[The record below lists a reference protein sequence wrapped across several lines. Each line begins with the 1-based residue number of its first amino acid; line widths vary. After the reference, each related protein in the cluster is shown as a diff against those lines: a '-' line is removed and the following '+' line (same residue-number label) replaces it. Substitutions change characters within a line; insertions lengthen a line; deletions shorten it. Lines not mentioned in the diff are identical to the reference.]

1 MSEAPTVPQHLQRM
15 FFKKVGNSRPLFIYF
30 CLFNKVD
37 NKQVNKQMFNINFAD
52 DWSLVSKATA
62 LHTEPQPHPDCRA
75 YLANKDVDLYFLY
88 LNKSYLGQT

>member
-1 MSEAPTVPQHLQRM
+1 
-15 FFKKVGNSRPLFIYF
+15 
-30 CLFNKVD
+30 
-37 NKQVNKQMFNINFAD
+37 MFNINFAD

-88 LNKSYLGQT
+88 LNKSYLGQTWQ